1 MSIESDHY
9 YHGPC
14 PIKYGTIKVSPCLQS
29 TSTNQ
34 RRELCSPS
42 SSSSSSHKRL
52 NLQCT
57 IKGIITV
64 SFLYHGL
71 LFNIFVT
78 CMKRIACISVFHRGK
93 STCKCFF
100 LYEIVQPCIFQW
112 LISMFYKLKNW
123 KTFRGLKYS
132 VYLEINELNSMCRNE
147 PQTLLCWFLY
157 LFSQMFWD
165 HFDTLIEIYDLR
177 WCLFIVCRSLNWQ
190 FNNQRVR
197 QRN

>member
-1 MSIESDHY
+1 MGYCSIFLLHVWNELLAFQFFI
-9 YHGPC
+9 GV
-14 PIKYGTIKVSPCLQS
+14 KVHV
-29 TSTNQ
+29 N
-34 RRELCSPS
+34 
-42 SSSSSSHKRL
+42 
-52 NLQCT
+52 
-57 IKGIITV
+57 
-64 SFLYHGL
+64 
-71 LFNIFVT
+71 
-78 CMKRIACISVFHRGK
+78 A
-93 STCKCFF
+93 FF

-112 LISMFYKLKNW
+112 LIPMFYKLKNW

-132 VYLEINELNSMCRNE
+132 VYLEINELKSMCRNE